1 MKSINLLNS
10 IIKPFTDAPA
20 QAASRLLQLLHVKVT
35 ATSINDE
42 LQNHPDYPSLLSLS
56 DALAKWNVAN
66 VAVRV
71 DKGDKVDEVDKDDIE
86 HLPVPFI
93 AYNKTGGGSFFV
105 VESCTKGH
113 IRYVN
118 ENTGTVT
125 VVKEKFLQEW
135 SGIALLAEAN
145 EQSGEKDYTQKRKAE
160 IIRYARLPFILAILF
175 LLAAFAV
182 AGIANEYELKFVIGY
197 ALLFFLKFIG
207 IIVSIFLL
215 WYEVDKTNPSLQ
227 RICSGGAK
235 VNCNAILSSKQAK
248 IFKGLSWSEVGFF
261 YFTGGFLLLLFTA
274 QPPYPIAQLTNY
286 PINFITFLNLLA
298 LPYTIFSIY
307 YQWRIAKQWC
317 VLCISVQ
324 VILVLEFITAYTTG
338 LLQPFNQPSNQFY
351 QLSQLYQL
359 HHLSQLLTPILA
371 FFLPITFWYIC
382 KPALY
387 KAAETKTIKRDL
399 SRLKFNAQIFSAL
412 MAKQKKITHDTAGL
426 GIVIGNKDAAH
437 TIIKVCNPYCGPCA
451 KAHPAIEALPHE
463 TGNVKV
469 QIIFTATA
477 DENDSRAKP
486 VKHLLAIAAQQN
498 ETLTRQ
504 ALDDWYLADKK
515 DYDAFAKKYP
525 LDADTLSQPSL
536 INAIGMMH
544 EWCHAEEIEFTPTI
558 FIDGVQMPDVYSVGD
573 LKYFLMG

>member
-35 ATSINDE
+35 ATSVNEE

-71 DKGDKVDEVDKDDIE
+71 DKGNKVDKVDKVDKDDIE
-86 HLPVPFI
+86 CLPVPFI

-105 VESCTKGH
+105 VESCTKDH

-145 EQSGEKDYTQKRKAE
+145 EQSGEKDYIQKRKAE
-160 IIRYARLPFILAILF
+160 IIRYARLPLILAILF
-175 LLAAFAV
+175 SLAVFAI
-182 AGIANEYELKFVIGY
+182 AGIANVYELNFVIGY
-197 ALLFFLKFIG
+197 ALLLLLKFIG

-274 QPPYPIAQLTNY
+274 QPPYPITQLT
-286 PINFITFLNLLA
+286 L
-298 LPYTIFSIY
+298 
-307 YQWRIAKQWC
+307 
-317 VLCISVQ
+317 
-324 VILVLEFITAYTTG
+324 
-338 LLQPFNQPSNQFY
+338 
-351 QLSQLYQL
+351 
-359 HHLSQLLTPILA
+359 
-371 FFLPITFWYIC
+371 
-382 KPALY
+382 
-387 KAAETKTIKRDL
+387 
-399 SRLKFNAQIFSAL
+399 
-412 MAKQKKITHDTAGL
+412 
-426 GIVIGNKDAAH
+426 
-437 TIIKVCNPYCGPCA
+437 
-451 KAHPAIEALPHE
+451 
-463 TGNVKV
+463 
-469 QIIFTATA
+469 
-477 DENDSRAKP
+477 
-486 VKHLLAIAAQQN
+486 
-498 ETLTRQ
+498 
-504 ALDDWYLADKK
+504 
-515 DYDAFAKKYP
+515 
-525 LDADTLSQPSL
+525 
-536 INAIGMMH
+536 
-544 EWCHAEEIEFTPTI
+544 
-558 FIDGVQMPDVYSVGD
+558 
-573 LKYFLMG
+573 

>member
-10 IIKPFTDAPA
+10 IVKPFTDAPA

-71 DKGDKVDEVDKDDIE
+71 DKGDEDDKVDKVDRVDRGC
-86 HLPVPFI
+86 LPVPFI
-93 AYNKTGGGSFFV
+93 AYNKTDGGSFFV
-105 VESCTKGH
+105 VESCTKDH
-113 IRYVN
+113 VRYVS

-145 EQSGEKDYTQKRKAE
+145 EQSGEKDYIQKRKAE
-160 IIRYARLPFILAILF
+160 IIKYARLPLILAILF
-175 LLAAFAV
+175 SLAVFAI
-182 AGIANEYELKFVIGY
+182 AGIANVYELNFVIGY
-197 ALLFFLKFIG
+197 ALLLLLKFIG

-274 QPPYPIAQLTNY
+274 QPPSPIPQLTNS
-286 PINFITFLNLLA
+286 PINFITLLNLFA

-324 VILVLEFITAYTTG
+324 VLLVLEFITAYTTG
-338 LLQPFNQPSNQFY
+338 LLQPFNHITIQQF
-351 QLSQLYQL
+351 
-359 HHLSQLLTPILA
+359 SQLLPQLFNPISILA

-387 KAAETKTIKRDL
+387 KAAEIKTIKRDL
-399 SRLKFNAQIFSAL
+399 ARLKFNAQIFSAL
-412 MAKQKKITHDTAGL
+412 MAKQKKITHDTTGL